1 MLSGIGPESELKRQG
16 IQQVLEL
23 PVGKNLQD
31 HCQVPVAAVLGKPVD
46 RARKLGCNS
55 IDMKGMSLKPIP
67 NHVRRFE
74 TCLLAPQY

>member
-55 IDMKGMSLKPIP
+55 IGIKGMSPKPIA
-67 NHVRRFE
+67 NHVWSFE
-74 TCLLAPQY
+74 TCLLAP

>member
-1 MLSGIGPESELKRQG
+1 MLSGIGPGSELKGQG
-16 IQQVLEL
+16 IRQVLEL

-46 RARKLGCNS
+46 RARKLGGNS

-67 NHVRRFE
+67 YHVLSFD
-74 TCLLAPQY
+74 TCLLAP

>member
-1 MLSGIGPESELKRQG
+1 MLSGIGPGGELRRQG

-46 RARKLGCNS
+46 RARKLGSNL
-55 IDMKGMSLKPIP
+55 IDI
-67 NHVRRFE
+67 
-74 TCLLAPQY
+74 